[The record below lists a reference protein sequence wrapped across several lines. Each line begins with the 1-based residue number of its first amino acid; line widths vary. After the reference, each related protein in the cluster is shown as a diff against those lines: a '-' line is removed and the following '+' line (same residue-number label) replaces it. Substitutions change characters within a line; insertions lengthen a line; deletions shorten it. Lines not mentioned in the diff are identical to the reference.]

1 MGVWRGIPVGI
12 SNPTFDLW
20 SENHHLLVM
29 TISKQDSR
37 YDAALDVLRRE
48 RLRVTSPRR
57 AMLKLLV
64 AERRPLSAE
73 EIHQQIGPGNA
84 DLVTVYRSLEAFE
97 KAGIVQRI
105 LLENG
110 KGLFELVEE
119 NHHYHHI
126 ICRKCHRAEKL
137 DFCEAE
143 KLMQLASNLGYSQVS
158 HVLELYGI
166 CSDCDPDVED
176 EKAGCGGG
184 GHE

>member
-1 MGVWRGIPVGI
+1 
-12 SNPTFDLW
+12 
-20 SENHHLLVM
+20 M
-29 TISKQDSR
+29 TSGKQDLR
-37 YDAALDVLRRE
+37 YDAALDVLRKGH
-48 RLRVTSPRR
+48 LRVTNPRR

-64 AERRPLSAE
+64 SERRPLSAE

-119 NHHYHHI
+119 NHHHHHI

-143 KLMQLASNLGYSQVS
+143 KLLQLATNLGYSQIS
-158 HVLELYGI
+158 HVLELYGL
-166 CSDCDPDVED
+166 CSDCDPDAE
-176 EKAGCGGG
+176 EGSF
-184 GHE
+184 